1 MHIHEF
7 GSDNQKTVLL
17 IHPSVVRWD
26 YFSTVIPLLEK
37 RYHLLVPALPG
48 YDREEPGEDYTS
60 VEEIA
65 GELEKIL
72 LARGMKQVA
81 CAYGCSMGGS
91 ILLRMLA
98 DHRVFFGA
106 AVCDGGITPY
116 QPLYLFTRLIAVRD
130 FLMVSLGKAGGT
142 KLLKRVFPA
151 EEFGEQSASY
161 VAEVLHTMSAKTIWR
176 TFDSCNNYEM
186 PERVRGSFSCLQ
198 YWFGERE
205 EKDRSWDIRYVAAHF
220 PDAELIRMKGLGHAE
235 MAVRHPG
242 MMAAALTQ
250 LAERHGT

>member
-1 MHIHEF
+1 MMTIHEF
-7 GSDNQKTVLL
+7 GKENSRVIVL
-17 IHPSVVRWD
+17 IHPSVVMWD
-26 YFSTVIPLLEK
+26 YFEYVVPHLEGTYRLVI
-37 RYHLLVPALPG
+37 PALPG
-48 YDREEPGEDYTS
+48 YDEEQPGDYTS
-60 VEEIA
+60 VEQIA
-65 GELEKIL
+65 LELADWLIQN
-72 LARGMKQVA
+72 AGGDVA
-81 CAYGCSMGGS
+81 CIYGCSMGAS
-91 ILLRMLA
+91 VVTKMLA
-98 DHRVFFGA
+98 DNRLNIHS
-106 AVCDGGITPY
+106 AVIDGGITPY

-186 PERVRGSFSCLQ
+186 PERVRGSFGCLQ